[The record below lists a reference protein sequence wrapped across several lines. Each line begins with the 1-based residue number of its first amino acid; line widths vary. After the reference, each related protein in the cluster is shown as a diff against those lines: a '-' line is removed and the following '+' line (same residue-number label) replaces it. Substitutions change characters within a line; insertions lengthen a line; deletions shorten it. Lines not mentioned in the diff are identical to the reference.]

1 MIKIAIFSAIINLV
15 DYDLPFLIL
24 STKRFDV
31 HMDQEMRH
39 KRKYLDPKRI
49 YSLRFLVQSTQEAE
63 LVNGKWRLST
73 LVLTYS
79 RFVLFTDQYTFVHL
93 SCSGV

>member
-31 HMDQEMRH
+31 HMDQETGD
-39 KRKYLDPKRI
+39 KRKYLDPRRI
-49 YSLRFLVQSTQEAE
+49 YSLSFHV
-63 LVNGKWRLST
+63 
-73 LVLTYS
+73 
-79 RFVLFTDQYTFVHL
+79 
-93 SCSGV
+93 

>member
-39 KRKYLDPKRI
+39 KRKDLDPKRI
-49 YSLRFLVQSTQEAE
+49 YSLRFHV
-63 LVNGKWRLST
+63 
-73 LVLTYS
+73 
-79 RFVLFTDQYTFVHL
+79 
-93 SCSGV
+93 